1 MENVLKQYFSK
12 KFGYIDFDAS
22 SADDIAYETYNAYI
36 KVLFLEAGAS
46 IVVDFKEY
54 HLQQDALFFV
64 NAGQWYKCAG
74 NGALLYYNRDFY
86 CIQIHDKEVACD
98 GLLYNNVYD
107 IPVVYLDQTASMQM
121 RHILQEIK
129 AEAVSEESNTE
140 EMIRIFLKQ
149 LIIRSTRMWKK
160 THELSENSATQEV
173 EFIRKF
179 SQLVETHYVQHHNVA
194 EYATLLNIT
203 PKALSKKISKHSTK
217 SPNDIIKDRIILEA
231 KRLLIHTDLSV
242 KEIGYKLG
250 YEDPAYFVRLFTNQT
265 DTSPLLFRKKYAEGE
280 KVQ

>member
-1 MENVLKQYFSK
+1 MENVLKQFFSR
-12 KFGYIDFDAS
+12 KFGFIEFDAE
-22 SADDIAYETYNAYI
+22 AANDTLYEAYNSFI
-36 KVLFLEAGAS
+36 KVLFLEAGAE
-46 IVVDFKEY
+46 VMVDFKEY
-54 HLQQDALFFV
+54 KLEQDALFFIKD
-64 NAGQWYKCAG
+64 GQWYKCAG
-74 NGALLYYNRDFY
+74 NGTLLYYNRDFY

-107 IPVVYLDQTASMQM
+107 IPVVVLNEETSRQT
-121 RHILQEIK
+121 RHILEEIK
-129 AEAVSEESNTE
+129 KETSGEESNAE

-160 THELSENSATQEV
+160 AHDLADNSASQEV
-173 EFIRKF
+173 EFIRRF
-179 SQLVETHYVQHHNVA
+179 SQLVESHYIQHHNVA
-194 EYATLLNIT
+194 EYASMLNIT
-203 PKALSKKISKHSTK
+203 PKALSKKISRHSNK

-231 KRLLIHTDLSV
+231 KRLLIHTDLTV

-265 DTSPLLFRKKYAEGE
+265 DISPLLFRKKYAEGE